1 MLTPHLALVLHSH
14 DDEFITAIDKQHLA
28 FGKNHWFKKLSLK
41 LYEKTHM
48 LLDLKTIHRM
58 NCIHIDDTHFHPS
71 PQSRAKN
78 NMTALYTEVV
88 CATTKNIIN
97 EKDLN
102 LKQKVLVSFHR
113 TL

>member
-1 MLTPHLALVLHSH
+1 MFL
-14 DDEFITAIDKQHLA
+14 
-28 FGKNHWFKKLSLK
+28 G
-41 LYEKTHM
+41 
-48 LLDLKTIHRM
+48 LKTIHRM

-78 NMTALYTEVV
+78 NTTALYTEVV

-102 LKQKVLVSFHR
+102 LK
-113 TL
+113 